1 MRGMEMANVLTR
13 RQFISR
19 GAAASAL
26 AVGGGS
32 LFLASCG
39 DDEGSTPQQITPA
52 NFQLSWVKDV
62 QFAGTYIADD
72 RGYHADQGLKVS
84 ILPGGPDVTT
94 VGPVLSAQ
102 ALAGI
107 DGALPLAQARQEG
120 APVKIIGTVNQNSPF
135 VIISLANAPV
145 AEPQDLVGKR
155 VGVATANE
163 TYFTAFLKLTQVDPS
178 SLTKVPVQYDPAPLV
193 AGEVD
198 AWMGYL
204 TDEYLRLV
212 EQGVDVHS
220 FSLSDYGVQL
230 YVGTYFATEDSIKER
245 DEITR
250 FMRAEVKGWQ
260 DNVADP
266 ELGARLTVEKY
277 GKDLGNSFETQLEAN
292 HLYIDETIVTP
303 ETETR
308 GLLYM
313 TEEGIAKNVEFLDSV
328 GVSAD
333 GLFDNSILESIFEGK
348 SSI

>member
-1 MRGMEMANVLTR
+1 MAEVLTR
-13 RQFISR
+13 RQFLTR
-19 GAAASAL
+19 GAAASAF

-32 LFLASCG
+32 LLLAACS
-39 DDEGSTPQQITPA
+39 DETSAPQQITPV

-62 QFAGTYIADD
+62 QFAGSYIADD
-72 RGYHADQGLKVS
+72 RGYYREQGLKVS

-94 VGPVLSAQ
+94 VGPVLSGQ
-102 ALAGI
+102 ALSGI

-120 APVKIIGTVNQNSPF
+120 APVKIVGTVNQNSPF
-135 VIISLANAPV
+135 VIISLADDPV
-145 AEPQDLVGKR
+145 EKPEDLVGKR
-155 VGVATANE
+155 IGVATANE

-178 SLTKVPVQYDPAPLV
+178 SLTRVPVQYDPAPLV
-193 AGEVD
+193 AGSVD

-212 EQGVDVHS
+212 ERGVDVHY

-230 YVGTYFATEDSIKER
+230 YVGTYFATEDKIRDR

-250 FMRAEVKGWQ
+250 FMRAEVEGWQ
-260 DNVADP
+260 DNVANP

-277 GKDLGNSFETQLEAN
+277 GKDLGNSYDTMLQAN

-303 ETETR
+303 ETKSH

-313 TEEGIAKNVEFLDSV
+313 TEEGIAKNQEFLASV
-328 GVSAD
+328 GVAAD
-333 GLFDNSILESIFEGK
+333 DLFDNSILESIYEGK